1 VSGDDVLVVAVE
13 GMHCASCGLLIDEV
27 VEELPGVA
35 SATTDVRAGRTVVRL
50 SAGGVGPDHG
60 MVLDAIRNLG
70 YSATIEGREVPS

>member
-1 VSGDDVLVVAVE
+1 MSDGDVLVVAVG

-35 SATTDVRAGRTVVRL
+35 SAATDVRAGRTVVRP
-50 SAGGVGPDHG
+50 AADGPGPDQA

-70 YSATIEGREVPS
+70 YSASIEEREVRS